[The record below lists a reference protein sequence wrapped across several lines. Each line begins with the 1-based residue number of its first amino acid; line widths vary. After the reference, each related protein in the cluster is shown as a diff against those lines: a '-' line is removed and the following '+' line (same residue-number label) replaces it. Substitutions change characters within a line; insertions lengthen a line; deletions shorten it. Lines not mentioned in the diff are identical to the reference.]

1 MVKYIDINTCFDFIK
16 KKNSQLGIN
25 FGLERISQTLQK
37 LNNPQNNYPTI
48 HITGTNGKGS
58 TTMMISSILQ
68 SFDFKVGTYTSPK
81 IHTYNEMFLIN
92 GKQISDD
99 DFIKNFNEI
108 INFCD
113 HLTAFEI
120 LTVLAFHFFDKEKVD
135 YAVIEVGCGGLLD
148 ATNVI
153 TPIATVITNITN
165 DHENI
170 LNNVIKHKLGIIKK
184 NIPLITTVKN
194 EGILNQIYQ
203 LLPKEKVS
211 IYEKDF
217 NTKGISIDEDR
228 QIVNYSDK
236 NGNFNFEIKLFGDFQ
251 IENSA
256 LAIRTIFEILSK
268 SDIKLIQTGLIK
280 AKIHYRFEK
289 INFKDKTFILDGAHN
304 TAGISALKKS
314 LYKYFPREK
323 KTVIIGILKDKN
335 YKDMLDDI
343 IEEEDS
349 VIIVKPYSERACDTN
364 VLFNLVNCTDK
375 NIANSYENAIDKA
388 LEMHNKLIVITG
400 TFFNEDIPRRYIE
413 KKKYI
418 EKK

>member
-25 FGLERISQTLQK
+25 FGLQRISKTLQK

-68 SFDFKVGTYTSPK
+68 SFGFKVGTYISPK

-108 INFCD
+108 IDFCD
-113 HLTAFEI
+113 DLTAFEI

-153 TPIATVITNITN
+153 TPIATIITNITN

-170 LNNVIKHKLGIIKK
+170 LDNVIKHKLGIIKK
-184 NIPLITTVKN
+184 DIPLITTVKD

-211 IYEKDF
+211 IYKKDF
-217 NTKGISIDEDR
+217 YTQGISIDEDR
-228 QIVNYSDK
+228 QIINYSDK
-236 NGNFNFEIKLFGDFQ
+236 NGNFDFEIKLFGDFQ

-256 LAIRTIFEILSK
+256 LAIRTIFEILPK
-268 SDIKLIQTGLIK
+268 SDIKLIQMGLIK

-289 INFKDKTFILDGAHN
+289 INFNDKTFILDGAHN

-314 LYKYFPREK
+314 LYKYFPIEK
-323 KTVIIGILKDKN
+323 KTVIIGILKDKS

-364 VLFNLVNCTDK
+364 VLFNFVNCIDK

-388 LEMHNKLIVITG
+388 LEMHNRLIVITG

-418 EKK
+418 AKS